1 MRKTLTNGQP
11 RLMETDHVLVDMG
24 AVRGRGGGGGED
36 SDMHQSSTFNAHV
49 LVTNKLYY

>member
-24 AVRGRGGGGGED
+24 AVRGRGGEGEKTPICTKVVHL
-36 SDMHQSSTFNAHV
+36 MHMF
-49 LVTNKLYY
+49 